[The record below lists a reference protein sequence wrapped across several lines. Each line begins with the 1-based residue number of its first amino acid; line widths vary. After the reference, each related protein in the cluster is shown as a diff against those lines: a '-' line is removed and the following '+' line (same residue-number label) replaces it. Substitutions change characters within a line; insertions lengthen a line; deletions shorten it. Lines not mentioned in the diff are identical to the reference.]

1 MTIHVHHLTGCSPT
15 PLAHYLKGLGI
26 LRLVA
31 EQKDR
36 NARGWW
42 RDEAF
47 HLATVLDEESLKR
60 FFLEEY
66 RPTPIIAPW
75 NGGSGFYPK
84 DNKDGITAVCGSTAE
99 RFAPF
104 RRAIELGRTVT
115 AGLGESPKGTE
126 KSAFL
131 RRCRREWRGPILD
144 WLEAAIVLD
153 GTGDPAYPALLGTGG
168 NDGRLDFTNNYMQ
181 HVAGLFDLA
190 DGNAAARPGA
200 ARLLGIAL
208 YSQPEMGLKRGAVG
222 QFLPGSAGG
231 ANSTVG
237 FAGDAV
243 LNSWD
248 FVLMLEGACL
258 FAASVAR
265 RMHATALPQAAAP
278 FAVRS
283 SAVGYGSAAEGE
295 KDRGEQ
301 WFPLWDRPATLD
313 ELRNLIA
320 EGRSQIGR
328 HSAGRPV
335 DFGRAVAR
343 LGVARGITAFQRYGY
358 IERNGQANL
367 AVPLGRWPVRAQPH
381 QDLIDEVAH
390 WVESLRRAA
399 SGDQGPA
406 SIARAARVCEEAI
419 LACCRDGANARR
431 WQELLIA
438 LGRAEAQ
445 LPRSPRFTAEKR
457 LQPLPHLGRDW
468 LRAADDGSAE
478 LRLALAFASQHGFV
492 VLDGGEFKVDWSNPI
507 RRHFL
512 PLAVDGKRH
521 RFLVQGD
528 SLASPAEVVCVA
540 GEFEAVALA
549 LLRRRLVE
557 AGQENLGKLPLLGVG
572 GAEASLDD
580 ISRFLAGDVDER
592 KILDLAR
599 PLMALDWTALGRPLD
614 RPAKQPEIPGLYG
627 LVRIAYWPRRIRP
640 SLNAEP
646 VSIPLDPVILNRLM
660 TGDLVRASATAI
672 RRLSAA
678 GLRPHLRIAAGD
690 PALARRIAAS
700 LVFPIAERDAF
711 ALAHRLARP
720 ELKEESVSGELAA
733 IHPSTGEETP

>member
-1 MTIHVHHLTGCSPT
+1 MTIHVHHLTGCNPT

-31 EQKDR
+31 EQKDAA
-36 NARGWW
+36 ARGWW
-42 RDEAF
+42 RDESF
-47 HLATVLDEESLKR
+47 HLATVLDEGALQR

-84 DNKDGITAVCGSTAE
+84 DNKDGIEALARSVAE

-104 RRAIELGRTVT
+104 RRAIEWGRSAV
-115 AGLGESPKGTE
+115 AGLQESPKGAE
-126 KSAFL
+126 KSALL
-131 RRCRREWRGPILD
+131 RRCRHNWSGPVLD
-144 WLEAAIVLD
+144 WLEAAVVLD
-153 GTGDPAYPALLGTGG
+153 GAREPAYPALLGTGG

-181 HVAGLFDLA
+181 RLAALFDLT
-190 DGNAAARPGA
+190 DAAAPARPA
-200 ARLLGIAL
+200 ARHLLTIAL
-208 YSQPEMGLKRGAVG
+208 FSQPGQGLQRNAVG

-237 FAGDAV
+237 FSGDSV
-243 LNSWD
+243 LNAWD

-301 WFPLWDRPATLD
+301 WFPLWERPARLE
-313 ELRNLIA
+313 ELRSLIA

-328 HSAGRPV
+328 RSAGRPV

-381 QDLIDEVAH
+381 QDLMDDVAD
-390 WVESLRRAA
+390 WVDALRRVS
-399 SGDQGPA
+399 SGGQGPA

-419 LACCRDGANARR
+419 LACCRDGRNPRR
-431 WQELLIA
+431 WQDLLIA

-445 LPRSPRFTAEKR
+445 LPRSPRFTAEKALR
-457 LQPLPHLGRDW
+457 PLPMLGVGW

-478 LRLALAFASQHGFV
+478 LRLALAFASQHG
-492 VLDGGEFKVDWSNPI
+492 LTANGDIDWKHPI

-512 PLAVDGKRH
+512 PLDRTGQ
-521 RFLVQGD
+521 RFALQAEA
-528 SLASPAEVVCVA
+528 LASSPEVVCLA
-540 GEFEAVALA
+540 DDLETVALA
-549 LLRRRLVE
+549 LLRRRIVE
-557 AGQENLGKLPLLGVG
+557 AGQKGLPQLPLVGVP
-572 GAEASLDD
+572 GAEASLHD
-580 ISRFLAGDVDER
+580 ISLYLAGEVDER
-592 KILDLAR
+592 RILELAR
-599 PLMALDWTALGRPLD
+599 PLMALDWSGFRSPFMRPTESGYGSLGF
-614 RPAKQPEIPGLYG
+614 YG
-627 LVRIAYWPRRIRP
+627 LARLVYWPRP
-640 SLNAEP
+640 LSPTPDAEA
-646 VSIPLDPVILNRLM
+646 VGIPLDPAILARL
-660 TGDLVRASATAI
+660 TAGDLVRASTAAV

-678 GLRPHLRIAAGD
+678 GFRPHLRLVAGD
-690 PALARRIAAS
+690 AALARRIAAA
-700 LVFPIAERDAF
+700 LVFPIRERDAI
-711 ALAHRLARP
+711 ALVHRLTRP
-720 ELKEESVSGELAA
+720 ELDASPDPDDVPA
-733 IHPSTGEETP
+733 IHLSL